1 MRAALFIDEANVY
14 FSQKTL
20 KWEIDFEKV
29 YSYFSSHF
37 ALYNCF
43 FYAAEPLEEEDEKR
57 IEYQNMTLQG
67 YTMRLKRLKEIRDK
81 TGEIVAKK
89 ANLDIEMAV
98 DMFATK
104 DNYDI
109 AVLFS
114 GDSDFVR
121 VVELLRTYGKQIL
134 IFSTKGH
141 SGIELINAGDKYVDM
156 KEMKKLFA
164 TKKSKTKNIQK
175 KTPKPSTVVEKKL

>member
-1 MRAALFIDEANVY
+1 MRAALFIDEANIY

-20 KWEIDFEKV
+20 KWEVDFEKV

-43 FYAAEPLEEEDEKR
+43 FYAAEPLESEKEKKE
-57 IEYQNMTLQG
+57 EYQQMTLQG

-81 TGEIVAKK
+81 TGKIVAKK

-109 AVLFS
+109 AVVFS
-114 GDSDFVR
+114 GDSDFIR

-141 SGIELINAGDKYVDM
+141 SAIDLINAGDKYVDM

-164 TKKSKTKNIQK
+164 
-175 KTPKPSTVVEKKL
+175 VEKKKKAPTKQPAKKKSPQQKK